1 MKKCKLLLILATI
14 ATVMFAVSCNALV
27 THNYGDWEI
36 TKNPTYT
43 EAGYAKRSCT
53 DSDCDH
59 VDETAIPALSD
70 VDIWTLTNVAE
81 DDVKHVYTSAY
92 GSVEVDHVY
101 GEWTITQNP
110 TDSEVGSATRTCTGD
125 DNLGCGHVQTAVV
138 PALTDTTV
146 WTVSEIDG
154 DDAEHAYTSVYG
166 SINANHVYGAWEIT
180 TAPTA
185 TDEGEATKTCSV
197 CGHSQ
202 TATLPVLT
210 DTTFWTLTEG
220 DDAKHVYTSDYGTVT
235 INHAYGAWDITEAT
249 ATVQGSAT
257 RTCDVCDHVQTVT
270 LPVLTDTS
278 FWNVTYTAPTYTA
291 DGSNVYTAKD
301 YDGIVITVTIE
312 KLVPPYIG
320 KTYVPVEVDYS
331 DEDDLSHTN
340 KYYPWNAAVISIDAD
355 GVGIGWAAPLR
366 SMNTVT
372 LVDALTGEI
381 NIHMVTPTT
390 YDEENEKHQGL
401 PIYDQDGSKYVF
413 IGDGKNVK
421 AYIDTVT
428 GIIIMSNPYNGSF
441 MNVYVLT
448 PFGNFNDGNAFKSS
462 AWAGSIAMSYAYG
475 AGTLNAYI
483 NDGRVY
489 FGATFEDIDG
499 NAVDAENC
507 ATSATLYVKDAD
519 GNVIGHF
526 VHDGNSL
533 VITDGLEGTY
543 TATDDE
549 LATLTLNGNGVAN
562 TDGTYVIADDGTL
575 QVYVNGAYYEI
586 TLDVDNKTM
595 TVVKPMV
602 TITFVSAEGT
612 VPASVSVNKNVA
624 FGDLPTIDDGN
635 RYFNGWCFDEEFTNK
650 VGDSFVP
657 TADTT
662 LYAYWVD
669 TVTLHIIDSV
679 KGNQDKTVKVE
690 ADKTIGDLLAEIWDI
705 ETDFVLGKQFAG
717 WYLDAEF
724 ENALSEEAYLDELT
738 DGISIYAK
746 WVDVAPYIGTF
757 YGGDTGYSASTRNLT
772 STVTLDKD
780 GKKSASDTYATVQ
793 DYDSATGTFKWY
805 YNATKYYDGSIDAK
819 YGVMAT
825 YNNYNTLYLYFRSSE
840 KVSAVLS
847 GYWTINGVSAE
858 CVTATYDGKTVNVL
872 YYNKIVY
879 AGVSFVFNGEPLTDV
894 KTLNGGKVAGI
905 LNVLDDS
912 GKLIFAFGNKST
924 STTLQPLD
932 GYQGTY
938 TDATLGEVVLNGIGG
953 ITVGD
958 KTGTYTVVDA
968 ETKTFDV
975 YLDNGTVYYS
985 LVLDGETA
993 TLTKV
998 MVTVSF
1004 DVDGG
1009 VEMGALTVNKNIAI
1023 TLADAVKEGY
1033 VFRGWFSDEA
1043 FANAVDADNYV
1054 PTADVTLYAKL
1065 VVKVTLTV
1073 HFDNGDDDLVKDYAS
1088 GETFD
1093 VENPKKADHKF
1104 DGWYTTSTYD
1114 EGTEFNGGEIT
1125 ADTVIWAKWSAG
1137 FAQQGTYTGW
1147 NMCNANRSGDIN
1159 RSGATL
1165 TFTADGAFSGK
1176 KSGQLDDKYSAVTDG
1191 VIMIAN
1197 AYAYFNKE
1205 AGIVW
1210 VGYYFNNATSVGNDT
1225 YILFSENVKSGTY
1238 SGTNAINGASN
1249 YVAWLTL
1256 EMADGSTMN
1265 VFCYKDKVYA
1275 NVTWDEGVTAKDA
1288 NGKSNITV
1296 YGSDGKALVAK
1307 VNGTFFEVDGYQ
1319 GTYTDATH
1327 GEVVLNGVTGV
1338 TFDGKT
1344 AKYTLKDKDT
1354 HTFDVYVY
1362 DGNKKVEYYTM
1373 VLDVEAKTA
1382 TIDKPMASIT
1392 FDYNGHGDNT
1402 TDSYNVNIPITLPTV
1417 EDVEGFKFRYWYQ
1430 VEGTKL
1436 SSYTPTTTDAVTLT
1450 AKWDPT
1456 YTFTAIFGNDI
1467 AEYTVVLG
1475 SGDKVV
1481 ASNLTYSEL
1490 VNGQYLKGWYTIGE
1504 GDAHVAWDA
1513 SMAITADTIVYA
1525 EWADAYA
1532 QYGKYTGAEIYVR
1545 SEKSGT
1551 LGRGTALTIGATG
1564 NYNGERIGTGTM
1576 SDEYSRV
1583 TDGMINLGRTAY
1595 FNQELGMIVYGW
1607 SSTWGNDVYAFF
1619 TEKVTTVKYSGVQSS
1634 DGKAIIWFTLT
1645 IDGVEKN
1652 AFLYNDTV
1660 VANVTWTDGITAEG
1674 AKDAKNIV
1682 MKDSEGNAFVARI
1695 NGELV
1700 GSDGKAGTYTGT
1712 AYGDIVLD
1720 GFTGITVNGTSA
1732 NYTVVEDNKISF
1744 VLNGVT
1750 VYLILDPSFTYTV
1763 VTDGNEGTYALPD
1776 DGGNVVFDGYGNV
1789 SGVLTGTYVVN
1800 GANVTITTAEGSTSY
1815 GFDKANHKLLGKSIF
1830 AGLTFTG
1837 KYYDK
1842 IWENNVAFTLTFN
1855 DSAEIAGTL
1864 KTGTYSYT
1872 FTATME
1878 GNVVTFT
1885 VTSETV
1891 NLGHVGKTF
1900 TATVA
1905 SGSLTVTTTFNI
1917 DGANA
1922 LTNSSATCADFVF

>member
-14 ATVMFAVSCNALV
+14 ATVMFAVSCNTLV

-43 EAGYAKRSCT
+43 EAGYAQRSCT

-101 GEWTITQNP
+101 GEWTITANP
-110 TDSEVGSATRTCTGD
+110 TDSEVGSATRKCTGD
-125 DNLGCGHVQTAVV
+125 NNLGCGHVQTAVV
-138 PALTDTTV
+138 PVLTDTSV

-166 SINANHVYGAWEIT
+166 SIKANHVYGAWEIT
-180 TAPTA
+180 TAPSVTE
-185 TDEGEATKTCSV
+185 EGEATKTCSV
-197 CGHSQ
+197 CGHNQ

-210 DTTFWTLTEG
+210 DTAFWILTEG

-235 INHAYGAWDITEAT
+235 INHNYGEWDITEAT

-278 FWNVTYTAPTYTA
+278 FWNVKYTAPTYTA

-320 KTYVPVEVDYS
+320 KTYTPVEIDYA

-340 KYYPWNAAVISIDAD
+340 RYYAWGSAVISIDAN

-381 NIHMVTPTT
+381 NIHMVSPTT
-390 YDEENEKHQGL
+390 YDEEDETHQGL
-401 PIYDQDGSKYVF
+401 PTYDQDDSKYVF

-441 MNVYVLT
+441 MDVYVLT
-448 PFGNFNDGNAFKSS
+448 PFGNFNDGDAFKSS

-475 AGTLNAYI
+475 DGTLNAYI

-507 ATSATLYVKDAD
+507 SASATLYVKDAD

-533 VITDGLEGTY
+533 VITDGIEGTY

-549 LATLTLNGNGVAN
+549 LATLTINGNGVAN
-562 TDGTYVIADDGTL
+562 TDGTYMVADDGTL

-586 TLDVDNKTM
+586 TLDVENKTM

-624 FGDLPTIDDGN
+624 FGNLPTIDDGN

-657 TADTT
+657 TSDTT

-690 ADKTIGDLLAEIWDI
+690 ADKTIGDLLAEIWDTSVDYDKAKI
-705 ETDFVLGKQFAG
+705 FVG

-724 ENALSEEAYLDELT
+724 VNALPEEAYLDVEN

-746 WVDVAPYIGTF
+746 WDDAFVQIGKYNGFNLYGTKNDATVSNDKTLTVNADGTYTGDRTGTIDVQYK
-757 YGGDTGYSASTRNLT
+757 S
-772 STVTLDKD
+772 VKD
-780 GKKSASDTYATVQ
+780 GEINMGTYAYFNAEAGIIWYAYRGNNTTVGTDTNIFFNNFKSGTYSGSVVDGHYVAWLTIVRQ
-793 DYDSATGTFKWY
+793 DDTTMNVFCYNDKVYANVSWTEGITAGKANNAKNLVVYDSTGK
-805 YNATKYYDGSIDAK
+805 GIVAK
-819 YGVMAT
+819 
-825 YNNYNTLYLYFRSSE
+825 
-840 KVSAVLS
+840 
-847 GYWTINGVSAE
+847 INGVFR
-858 CVTATYDGKTVNVL
+858 T
-872 YYNKIVY
+872 
-879 AGVSFVFNGEPLTDV
+879 F
-894 KTLNGGKVAGI
+894 
-905 LNVLDDS
+905 
-912 GKLIFAFGNKST
+912 
-924 STTLQPLD
+924 D

-938 TDATLGEVVLNGIGG
+938 TDATLGEVVLDGIGN

-958 KTGTYTVVDA
+958 KTGTYTVVNA

-975 YLDNGTVYYS
+975 YFDNGAEYYS

-1009 VEMGALTVNKNIAI
+1009 VAMDALTVNKNIAI

-1043 FANAVDADNYV
+1043 FENAVDSDNYV

-1065 VVKVTLTV
+1065 VVKVTVTV
-1073 HFDNGDDDLVKDYAS
+1073 HFDNGEDDLVKDYAS

-1093 VENPKKADHKF
+1093 VADPKKADHKF
-1104 DGWYTTSTYD
+1104 DGWYTTSTFD

-1125 ADTVIWAKWSAG
+1125 ADTEIWAKWSAG

-1147 NMCNANRSGDIN
+1147 NMYGADKSGSIS
-1159 RSGATL
+1159 RGTKL
-1165 TFTADGAFSGK
+1165 TFNADGSFSGS
-1176 KSGQLDDKYSAVTDG
+1176 KSGQLDDKYSTVTDG
-1191 VIMIAN
+1191 AIDIGT
-1197 AYAYFNKE
+1197 YAYFNKV

-1210 VGYYFNNATSVGNDT
+1210 YGYRTSTTSVGNDT
-1225 YILFSENVKSGTY
+1225 YIFFSENVVSGTY
-1238 SGTNAINGASN
+1238 SGTNTINGVSN

-1319 GTYTDATH
+1319 GTYTDATL

-1382 TIDKPMASIT
+1382 TIEKPMASIT

-1430 VEGTKL
+1430 VEETKL

-1504 GDAHVAWDA
+1504 DGAHVAWDA
-1513 SMAITADTIVYA
+1513 NMAITADTTVYA

-1532 QYGKYTGAEIYVR
+1532 QYGKYTGFNMYGANQKGASLSRTRKTANISATGVVTGSY
-1545 SEKSGT
+1545 SGT
-1551 LGRGTALTIGATG
+1551 IA
-1564 NYNGERIGTGTM
+1564 
-1576 SDEYSRV
+1576 SEYSNV
-1583 TDGMINLGRTAY
+1583 TDGAIQLGSYGYAY
-1595 FNQELGMIVYGW
+1595 FNQTAGIIW
-1607 SSTWGNDVYAFF
+1607 TADSSGKTGVTHDTDILFS
-1619 TEKVTTVKYSGVQSS
+1619 EKVVDGKYSGTNKINDDSAFV
-1634 DGKAIIWFTLT
+1634 AYLTLT
-1645 IDGVEKN
+1645 MKDGSTMNVFCFRDKV
-1652 AFLYNDTV
+1652 Y
-1660 VANVTWTDGITAEG
+1660 ANVTWNDGITAENANSEENLVIRDSNG
-1674 AKDAKNIV
+1674 TPIVAKIA
-1682 MKDSEGNAFVARI
+1682 GRFFNA
-1695 NGELV
+1695 
-1700 GSDGKAGTYTGT
+1700 DGLEGTYMGT
-1712 AYGDIVLD
+1712 EYGNIILD
-1720 GFTGITVNGTSA
+1720 GYTGITIGETKTT
-1732 NYTVVEDNKISF
+1732 YTVEGDNKISF

-1763 VTDGNEGTYALPD
+1763 ATDGNEGTYALPD

-1789 SGVLTGTYVVN
+1789 SGALTGTYLVN
-1800 GANVTITTAEGSTSY
+1800 GASVTITTAEGSTTY

-1837 KYYDK
+1837 KYNDDYNDSGVSTLE
-1842 IWENNVAFTLTFN
+1842 ITFADSALLEGAFT
-1855 DSAEIAGTL
+1855 IKGYGTD
-1864 KTGTYSYT
+1864 KCT
-1872 FTATME
+1872 FTATLE
-1878 GNVVTFT
+1878 DNVIKFT
-1885 VTSETV
+1885 LVSS
-1891 NLGHVGKTF
+1891 NGMLNGKVI
-1900 TATVA
+1900 TATV
-1905 SGSLTVTTTFNI
+1905 SGNSIKITDIGTSLKNNPAYKAI
-1917 DGANA
+1917 ANA
-1922 LTNSSATCADFVF
+1922 TVTCADFSF